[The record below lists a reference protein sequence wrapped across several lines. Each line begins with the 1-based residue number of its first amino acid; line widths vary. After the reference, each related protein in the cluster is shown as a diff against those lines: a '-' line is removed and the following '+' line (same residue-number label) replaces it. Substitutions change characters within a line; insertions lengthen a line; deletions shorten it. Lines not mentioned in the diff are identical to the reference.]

1 MDNGRL
7 VELLNEKGRRLY
19 TVPRG
24 TSIGDAVREMNT
36 KGVGAVM
43 VMDNGRPVG
52 IFTERDVLRRVVDTD
67 RDPTTTPV
75 TEVMTPDPVTMDI
88 GMRVEDAMAL
98 MTQRR
103 FRHLPVTEND
113 EVVGMVSIGDL
124 VRWVQHAPH

>member
-1 MDNGRL
+1 L
-7 VELLNEKGRRLY
+7 VELLNEKGRWLY

-24 TSIGDAVREMNT
+24 TSVGDAVREMNE
-36 KGVGAVM
+36 KGVGAVV
-43 VMDNGRPVG
+43 VMDDGRPAG

-67 RDPTTTPV
+67 IDPTTTPV

-88 GMRVEDAMAL
+88 GKRVEDAMAL

-124 VRWVQHAPH
+124 VRWVQQAPHETE